1 VKHPI
6 AGENAT
12 HLNRGRERLT
22 SDLRVR
28 SPPDIC
34 FSRRR
39 LSLYAAAQ
47 LSAEPTIACLRTWSV
62 SRRPPGTVA
71 NGSRREVTGDDTQL
85 TRYPIEQCLRT
96 ARSRWTETSLK
107 SAESA
112 FQHESCPRGPRRS
125 TAPRGER
132 FVYALANRLR
142 YSTHLESDDR
152 PYSCPQARLARERSS
167 FESTSCRGKFSLNSS
182 IGRALG
188 AVSRGNPIR
197 QLARPSRNSQYSQLV
212 TN

>member
-71 NGSRREVTGDDTQL
+71 NGSRREVTGDDTKL
-85 TRYPIEQCLRT
+85 TRYPLEQCLRT

-112 FQHESCPRGPRRS
+112 FQHDSCPRGPRRS
-125 TAPRGER
+125 PAPRGER

-142 YSTHLESDDR
+142 YSPHLESDDR
-152 PYSCPQARLARERSS
+152 PYSCPQARLAR
-167 FESTSCRGKFSLNSS
+167 
-182 IGRALG
+182 
-188 AVSRGNPIR
+188 AVEFRIYFLPR
-197 QLARPSRNSQYSQLV
+197 QVQPQLV
-212 TN
+212 HWPCTRSRLTRESNQTASATVAEFSIFSISY